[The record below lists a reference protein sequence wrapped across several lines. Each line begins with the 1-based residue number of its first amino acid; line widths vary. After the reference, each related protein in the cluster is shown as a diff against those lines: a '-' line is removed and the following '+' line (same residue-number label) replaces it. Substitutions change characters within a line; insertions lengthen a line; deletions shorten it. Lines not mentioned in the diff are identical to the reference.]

1 MTEEESGYEQ
11 SPQPDPEL
19 PATPQPETGG
29 TMTEEQKK
37 ILAAL
42 DDQWGTLDRIEA
54 GLLDT
59 KTETQRLRS
68 QLLAIKDAAG
78 LNAPNPKA

>member
-1 MTEEESGYEQ
+1 
-11 SPQPDPEL
+11 
-19 PATPQPETGG
+19 
-29 TMTEEQKK
+29 MTEEQKK